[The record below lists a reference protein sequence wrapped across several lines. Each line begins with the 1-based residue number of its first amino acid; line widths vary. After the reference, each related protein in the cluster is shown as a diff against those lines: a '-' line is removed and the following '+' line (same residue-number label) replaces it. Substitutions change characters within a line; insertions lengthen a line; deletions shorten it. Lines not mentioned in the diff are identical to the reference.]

1 MRAPVLAADL
11 HRFEQWHGPGLEV
24 AVSAPDDNLPGLAM
38 TVGRLDVAPGGLG
51 VRGDPARRGLPRVAV
66 LRSHGYFGG
75 PRVFVA
81 RS

>member
-1 MRAPVLAADL
+1 
-11 HRFEQWHGPGLEV
+11 
-24 AVSAPDDNLPGLAM
+24 
-38 TVGRLDVAPGGLG
+38 LG